1 MSLKITSYLVL
12 PLNRAKFKTMTMLY
26 KFTVKRLN
34 NNNKQTVKSIVKFTL
49 IATKI
54 PYQCLC
60 LFYNFCHLG
69 FFLKAKIVFCL
80 FVCFDSQWSCDGRYR
95 YVFEVILRYISFEF
109 QHTNLSDFGGWIVNI
124 HSYMVWWSW
133 PKFMEK
139 WEHVPTVETNQFV
152 KFTNR

>member
-34 NNNKQTVKSIVKFTL
+34 NNNKQTVKNIVKLTI

-69 FFLKAKIVFCL
+69 FFLKAITVFCL
-80 FVCFDSQWSCDGRYR
+80 FVLIPSEAAMVCFWGHFTIYIIWISTYKFVRFWGLNCIYIAIWYDGHGQ
-95 YVFEVILRYISFEF
+95 S
-109 QHTNLSDFGGWIVNI
+109 
-124 HSYMVWWSW
+124 SW
-133 PKFMEK
+133 KNENMSR
-139 WEHVPTVETNQFV
+139 Q
-152 KFTNR
+152 

>member
-34 NNNKQTVKSIVKFTL
+34 NNNKQTVKNIVKFTI
-49 IATKI
+49 IATKT

-80 FVCFDSQWSCDGRYR
+80 FVCFDSQ
-95 YVFEVILRYISFEF
+95 
-109 QHTNLSDFGGWIVNI
+109 
-124 HSYMVWWSW
+124 
-133 PKFMEK
+133 
-139 WEHVPTVETNQFV
+139 
-152 KFTNR
+152 

>member
-34 NNNKQTVKSIVKFTL
+34 NNNKQTVKSIVKFTI

-80 FVCFDSQWSCDGRYR
+80 FVLIPRWSCD
-95 YVFEVILRYISFEF
+95 VFEVILRYISFEF